1 MATRQQSSA
10 QLKAKLSKVN
20 DEASAIRK
28 EIRAAEAREARK
40 AKDDQKKADKKLM
53 ESVFKGLR
61 AAEFSDEV
69 IAETADVMSFIA
81 SAPMDANNASDSRTV
96 LDWARANAAQVKAAA
111 AAESAKAE
119 SANQSR
125 AS

>member
-81 SAPMDANNASDSRTV
+81 SAPMDANNASDSRSV

>member
-81 SAPMDANNASDSRTV
+81 SAPMDANNASDSRSV

-119 SANQSR
+119 PANQSR

>member
-40 AKDDQKKADKKLM
+40 AKDAQKKADKKLM

-81 SAPMDANNASDSRTV
+81 SAPMDANNASDSRSV